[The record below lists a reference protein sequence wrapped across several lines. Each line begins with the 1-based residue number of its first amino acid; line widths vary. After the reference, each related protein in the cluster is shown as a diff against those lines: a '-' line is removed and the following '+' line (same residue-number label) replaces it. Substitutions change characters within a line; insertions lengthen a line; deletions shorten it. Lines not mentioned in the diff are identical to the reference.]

1 MLLHETRR
9 KRQEASILLLIV
21 CVIARFLLEQ
31 VSIMEGELRRKMRE
45 YEVKLESC
53 EDGSRRT
60 ISELRQMLTAQ
71 QRVAS
76 K

>member
-21 CVIARFLLEQ
+21 CVIVRFLLEQ

-45 YEVKLESC
+45 YEVKRESC